1 MVAPGSMPDNP
12 RMELDWEGLSVAFAA
27 RSKLMNHFVDRETG
41 EVVAHLN
48 GSAELRPALELE
60 RQGRYVRI
68 PKSTPD
74 VDAVRA
80 RDFAVTMESAP
91 VREKALAALEADG
104 PNAFREAL
112 IASPNDEAAWFVFR
126 DRRVREELKA
136 WLRANG
142 FAD

>member
-1 MVAPGSMPDNP
+1 
-12 RMELDWEGLSVAFAA
+12 MELDWEGLSVAFAA

-48 GSAELRPALELE
+48 GAPELRGALALERE
-60 RQGRYVRI
+60 GRYLRI

-80 RDFAVTMESAP
+80 RAFAERMESAA
-91 VREKALAALEADG
+91 VRARALAALEEGG

-112 IASPNDEAAWFVFR
+112 IESPNDEAAWFVFR
-126 DRRVREELKA
+126 DRRVREELKD
-136 WLRANG
+136 WLVRNG
-142 FAD
+142 LQP